1 MLRTAF
7 QTTSSGRLDKRHP
20 VFRLWQKSK
29 QLGIWD
35 PRDIDMARD
44 RQDWVALT
52 DPERDILLR
61 LIALFQ
67 GGEEAVT
74 LDLLPL
80 IQVIAAEGR
89 LEEEIYLTSFLWE
102 EAKHVEAFDRF
113 LTEVAQA
120 DADLSHYHTPS
131 YRTIFYDMLPAA
143 LGRLR
148 HDASPE
154 AQVEASVTYNLIV
167 EGVLAETGY
176 HASYTVM
183 RRRGILPGMLQVV
196 DNLKRDESRH
206 LAYGVFLLSR
216 LVAEHGEPAW
226 QAIQRRMNELIVPAT
241 GMIEELFSYYDRP
254 APFELDVN
262 EFVGYA
268 MAQFQRRL
276 ARIDR
281 ARSQS
286 LAEVLSDGDLDELMT
301 V

>member
-7 QTTSSGRLDKRHP
+7 QTTTAGRLNREHP
-20 VFRLWQKSK
+20 ALRLWQKSK

-35 PRDIDMARD
+35 PRDIDLSRD
-44 RQDWVALT
+44 RADWLALT

-61 LIALFQ
+61 LITLFQ
-67 GGEEAVT
+67 AGEEAVT

-80 IQVIAAEGR
+80 IAVIAAEGR
-89 LEEEIYLTSFLWE
+89 LEEELYLTSFLWE

-113 LTEVAQA
+113 LSEVAA
-120 DADLSHYHTPS
+120 APADLSHYHTPA
-131 YRTIFYDMLPAA
+131 YRAIFYEMLPAA

-148 HDASPE
+148 HDTSPE

-176 HASYTVM
+176 HAAYTVM
-183 RRRGILPGMLQVV
+183 SRRGILPGMRQVV

-216 LVAEHGEPAW
+216 LVAEHGEVAW
-226 QAIQRRMNELIVPAT
+226 QAIHRRMNELIVPAT
-241 GMIEELFSYYDRP
+241 GMIEEMFVPYETA
-254 APFELDVN
+254 APFDLDVN

-276 ARIDR
+276 DRIDK

-286 LAEVLSDGDLDELMT
+286 LEELLADGDLEELT
-301 V
+301 VG